1 MKLSNKEIQP
11 YRIWYQYLQTAL
23 KDKKFSNK
31 VDKNYY
37 KDWNLKLISSKYT
50 LKKRKK
56 ISGKLEKRFRKVDYP
71 FDKWI
76 EKHEH
81 LFTQS
86 DNSQIKLFG
95 GKRTP
100 NTILVEIPVSFNVQ
114 RIQRDIGKAVKGNVA
129 KAQIHQRFKIQ
140 TNRPLQTAP
149 LDYFRWAYEYKQSGK
164 LKLEKIWEK
173 VNQKIIDRQ
182 KKVAK
187 RVERYLKT
195 GKGIR
200 KRALSGAQLEHS
212 GFTKTDKNRAVLI
225 SRNIK
230 KAQNIL
236 SNVCKGV
243 FPGNYSDH

>member
-11 YRIWYQYLQTAL
+11 YRIWYEYLQTAL
-23 KDKKFSNK
+23 NNKSFSNK
-31 VDKNYY
+31 VNKNYY
-37 KDWNLKLISSKYT
+37 KDWHLNLV
-50 LKKRKK
+50 KKQK
-56 ISGKLEKRFRKVDYP
+56 FNQ
-71 FDKWI
+71 WI
-76 EKHEH
+76 KSHEH

-86 DNSQIKLFG
+86 DKSEIKLFE

-114 RIQRDIGKAVKGNVA
+114 RIQREVGKAVKGRVA
-129 KAQIHQRFKIQ
+129 KTQSNIRFKIQ

-149 LDYFRWAYEYKQSGK
+149 LDYFRWAFEYKQSGK
-164 LKLEKIWEK
+164 YKLEEIWEK
-173 VNQKIIDRQ
+173 VNQKQIDRQ

-187 RVERYLKT
+187 RVERFLKT

-200 KRALSGAQLEHS
+200 KRALSTG
-212 GFTKTDKNRAVLI
+212 GFAKVDKNKAVLI

-236 SNVCKGV
+236 INVCKGV

>member
-11 YRIWYQYLQTAL
+11 YRIWYEYLQTAL
-23 KDKKFSNK
+23 NDKSFSNK
-31 VDKNYY
+31 VDKKYY
-37 KDWNLKLISSKYT
+37 KDWHLNLV
-50 LKKRKK
+50 KKQK
-56 ISGKLEKRFRKVDYP
+56 FNQ
-71 FDKWI
+71 WI
-76 EKHEH
+76 KSHEH

-86 DNSQIKLFG
+86 DSSEIKLFE

-100 NTILVEIPVSFNVQ
+100 NTLLVEIPVSFNVQ
-114 RIQRDIGKAVKGNVA
+114 RIQRDIGKAVKGKVA
-129 KAQIHQRFKIQ
+129 KAQTHQRFKIQ

-164 LKLEKIWEK
+164 LKLEEIWTK
-173 VNQKIIDRQ
+173 VNQKQIDRQ

-200 KRALSGAQLEHS
+200 KRALSTG
-212 GFTKTDKNRAVLI
+212 GFAKVDKNKAVLI

-236 SNVCKGV
+236 INVCKGV

>member
-164 LKLEKIWEK
+164 LKLEEIWYK
-173 VNQKIIDRQ
+173 VNQKQIDRQ

-200 KRALSGAQLEHS
+200 KRALSSG
-212 GFTKTDKNRAVLI
+212 GFTKTDKNKAVLI

-230 KAQNIL
+230 KARNIL

-243 FPGNYSDH
+243 FPANYSDH

>member
-11 YRIWYQYLQTAL
+11 YRIWYEYLQTAL
-23 KDKKFSNK
+23 NDKSFSNK
-31 VDKNYY
+31 VNKNFY
-37 KDWNLKLISSKYT
+37 KDWHLNLV
-50 LKKRKK
+50 KKQK
-56 ISGKLEKRFRKVDYP
+56 FNQ
-71 FDKWI
+71 WI
-76 EKHEH
+76 KSHEH

-86 DNSQIKLFG
+86 DSSEIKLFE

-100 NTILVEIPVSFNVQ
+100 NTLLVEIPVSFNVQ
-114 RIQRDIGKAVKGNVA
+114 RIQRDIGKAVKGKVA
-129 KAQIHQRFKIQ
+129 KAQTHQRFKIQ

-164 LKLEKIWEK
+164 LKLEEIWTK
-173 VNQKIIDRQ
+173 VNQKQIDRQ

-200 KRALSGAQLEHS
+200 KRALSTG
-212 GFTKTDKNRAVLI
+212 GFAKVDKNKAVLI

-236 SNVCKGV
+236 INVCKGV

>member
-11 YRIWYQYLQTAL
+11 YRIWYEYLQTAL
-23 KDKKFSNK
+23 NNKSFSNK
-31 VDKNYY
+31 VNKNYY
-37 KDWNLKLISSKYT
+37 KDWHLNLV
-50 LKKRKK
+50 KKQK
-56 ISGKLEKRFRKVDYP
+56 FNQ
-71 FDKWI
+71 WI
-76 EKHEH
+76 KSHEH

-86 DNSQIKLFG
+86 DKSEIKLFE

-100 NTILVEIPVSFNVQ
+100 NTLLVEIPVSFNVQ
-114 RIQRDIGKAVKGNVA
+114 RIQREVGKAVKGRVA
-129 KAQIHQRFKIQ
+129 KTQSNIRFKIQ

-164 LKLEKIWEK
+164 LKLEEIWTK
-173 VNQKIIDRQ
+173 VNQKQIDRQ

-187 RVERYLKT
+187 RVEKFLKT

-200 KRALSGAQLEHS
+200 KRTLSGGLSE
-212 GFTKTDKNRAVLI
+212 KVEKNKAILI

-243 FPGNYSDH
+243 FPGQYSDH

>member
-1 MKLSNKEIQP
+1 MKLSFKEVQP
-11 YRIWYQYLQTAL
+11 YRIWYEYLQTAL
-23 KDKKFSNK
+23 NDKSFSNK

-37 KDWNLKLISSKYT
+37 KDWHLNLV
-50 LKKRKK
+50 KKQK
-56 ISGKLEKRFRKVDYP
+56 FNQ
-71 FDKWI
+71 WI
-76 EKHEH
+76 KSHEH

-86 DNSQIKLFG
+86 DNSEIKLFE

-100 NTILVEIPVSFNVQ
+100 NTLLVEIPVSFNVQ
-114 RIQRDIGKAVKGNVA
+114 RIQRDIGKAVKGKVA
-129 KAQIHQRFKIQ
+129 KAQTHQRFKIQ

-164 LKLEKIWEK
+164 LKLEEIWTK
-173 VNQKIIDRQ
+173 VNQKQIDRQ

-187 RVERYLKT
+187 RVEKFLKT

-200 KRALSGAQLEHS
+200 KRALSTG
-212 GFTKTDKNRAVLI
+212 GFTKTDKNKAVLI

-236 SNVCKGV
+236 INVCKGV

>member
-11 YRIWYQYLQTAL
+11 YRIWYEYLQTAL
-23 KDKKFSNK
+23 NDKSFSNK
-31 VDKNYY
+31 VNKNYY
-37 KDWNLKLISSKYT
+37 KDWHLNLV
-50 LKKRKK
+50 KKQK
-56 ISGKLEKRFRKVDYP
+56 FNQ
-71 FDKWI
+71 WI
-76 EKHEH
+76 KSHEH

-86 DNSQIKLFG
+86 DNSEIKLFE

-114 RIQRDIGKAVKGNVA
+114 RIQREVGKAVKGRVA
-129 KAQIHQRFKIQ
+129 KTQSNIRFKIQ

-164 LKLEKIWEK
+164 YKLEEIWEK
-173 VNQKIIDRQ
+173 VNQKQIDRQ

-187 RVERYLKT
+187 RVEKFLKT

-200 KRALSGAQLEHS
+200 KRTLSGGLSE
-212 GFTKTDKNRAVLI
+212 KVEKNKAILI

-243 FPGNYSDH
+243 FPGQYSDH

>member
-11 YRIWYQYLQTAL
+11 YRIWYEYLQTAL
-23 KDKKFSNK
+23 NNKSFSNK
-31 VDKNYY
+31 VNKNYY
-37 KDWNLKLISSKYT
+37 KDWHLNLV
-50 LKKRKK
+50 KKQK
-56 ISGKLEKRFRKVDYP
+56 FNQ
-71 FDKWI
+71 WI
-76 EKHEH
+76 KSHEH

-86 DNSQIKLFG
+86 DKSEIKLFE

-114 RIQRDIGKAVKGNVA
+114 RIQREVGKAVKGRVA
-129 KAQIHQRFKIQ
+129 KTQSNIRFKIQ

-164 LKLEKIWEK
+164 YKLEEIWEK
-173 VNQKIIDRQ
+173 VNQKQIARQ

-187 RVERYLKT
+187 RVERFLKT

-200 KRALSGAQLEHS
+200 KRALSTG
-212 GFTKTDKNRAVLI
+212 GFTKTDKNKAVLI

-236 SNVCKGV
+236 TNVCKGV

>member
-1 MKLSNKEIQP
+1 MKLSFKEVQP
-11 YRIWYQYLQTAL
+11 YRIWYEYLQTAL
-23 KDKKFSNK
+23 NDKSFSNK
-31 VDKNYY
+31 VDKKYY
-37 KDWNLKLISSKYT
+37 KDWHLNLV
-50 LKKRKK
+50 KKQK
-56 ISGKLEKRFRKVDYP
+56 FNQ
-71 FDKWI
+71 WI
-76 EKHEH
+76 KSHEH

-86 DNSQIKLFG
+86 DSSEIKLFE

-100 NTILVEIPVSFNVQ
+100 NTLLVEIPVSFNVQ
-114 RIQRDIGKAVKGNVA
+114 TIQRDIGKAVKGKVA
-129 KAQIHQRFKIQ
+129 KAQTHQRFKIQ

-164 LKLEKIWEK
+164 LKLEEIWTK
-173 VNQKIIDRQ
+173 VNQKQIDRQ

-187 RVERYLKT
+187 RVEKFLKT

-200 KRALSGAQLEHS
+200 KRTLSGGLSE
-212 GFTKTDKNRAVLI
+212 KVEKNKAILI

-243 FPGNYSDH
+243 FPGQYSDH

>member
-11 YRIWYQYLQTAL
+11 YRIWYEYLQTAL
-23 KDKKFSNK
+23 NDKSFSNK
-31 VDKNYY
+31 VNKNFY
-37 KDWNLKLISSKYT
+37 KDWHLNLV
-50 LKKRKK
+50 KKQK
-56 ISGKLEKRFRKVDYP
+56 FNQ
-71 FDKWI
+71 WI
-76 EKHEH
+76 KSHEH

-86 DNSQIKLFG
+86 DNSEIKLFE

-100 NTILVEIPVSFNVQ
+100 NTLLVEIPVSFNVQ
-114 RIQRDIGKAVKGNVA
+114 RIQRDIGKAVKGKVA
-129 KAQIHQRFKIQ
+129 KAQTHQRFKIQ

-164 LKLEKIWEK
+164 LKLEEIWTK
-173 VNQKIIDRQ
+173 VNQKQIDRQ

-200 KRALSGAQLEHS
+200 KRALSTG
-212 GFTKTDKNRAVLI
+212 GFAKVDKNKAVLI

-236 SNVCKGV
+236 TNVCKGV

>member
-1 MKLSNKEIQP
+1 MKLSFKEVQP
-11 YRIWYQYLQTAL
+11 YRIWYEYLQTAL
-23 KDKKFSNK
+23 NDKSFSNK
-31 VDKNYY
+31 VDKKYY
-37 KDWNLKLISSKYT
+37 KDWHLNLV
-50 LKKRKK
+50 KKQK
-56 ISGKLEKRFRKVDYP
+56 FNQ
-71 FDKWI
+71 WI
-76 EKHEH
+76 KSHEH

-86 DNSQIKLFG
+86 DSSEIKLFE

-100 NTILVEIPVSFNVQ
+100 NTLLVEIPVSFNVQ
-114 RIQRDIGKAVKGNVA
+114 RIQRDIGKAVKGKVA
-129 KAQIHQRFKIQ
+129 KTQANQRFKIQ

-164 LKLEKIWEK
+164 LKLEEIWTK
-173 VNQKIIDRQ
+173 VNQKQIDRQ

-200 KRALSGAQLEHS
+200 KRALSTG
-212 GFTKTDKNRAVLI
+212 GFAKVDKNKAVLI

-236 SNVCKGV
+236 INVCKGV

>member
-31 VDKNYY
+31 IDKNYY
-37 KDWNLKLISSKYT
+37 KDWHLNLVKKLT
-50 LKKRKK
+50 
-56 ISGKLEKRFRKVDYP
+56 FNQ
-71 FDKWI
+71 WI
-76 EKHEH
+76 KAHEH

-86 DNSQIKLFG
+86 DNTEIKLYE

-100 NTILVEIPVSFNVQ
+100 NTLLIEIPINFNVQ
-114 RIQRDIGKAVKGNVA
+114 RIQNEIGKAVKGKVA
-129 KAQIHQRFKIQ
+129 KTQSNKRFKIQ

-149 LDYFRWAYEYKQSGK
+149 LDYFLWAYEFKQSGVLK
-164 LKLEKIWEK
+164 LKDIWKKVNEK
-173 VNQKIIDRQ
+173 VIDRQ

-187 RVERYLKT
+187 RVDTFKKT

-200 KRALSGAQLEHS
+200 QRALTSGNELKSE
-212 GFTKTDKNRAVLI
+212 KNKEVLI

-236 SNVCKGV
+236 TNVCKGI
-243 FPGNYSDH
+243 FPGEYSVR

>member
-11 YRIWYQYLQTAL
+11 YRIWYEYLQTAL
-23 KDKKFSNK
+23 NNKSFSNK
-31 VDKNYY
+31 VNKNYY
-37 KDWNLKLISSKYT
+37 KDWHLNLV
-50 LKKRKK
+50 KKQK
-56 ISGKLEKRFRKVDYP
+56 FNQ
-71 FDKWI
+71 WI
-76 EKHEH
+76 KSHEH

-86 DNSQIKLFG
+86 DNSEIKLFE

-114 RIQRDIGKAVKGNVA
+114 RIQREVGKAVKGRVA
-129 KAQIHQRFKIQ
+129 KTQSNIRFKIQ

-164 LKLEKIWEK
+164 YKLEEIWEK
-173 VNQKIIDRQ
+173 VNQKQIDRQ

-187 RVERYLKT
+187 RVEKFLKT

-200 KRALSGAQLEHS
+200 KRTLSGGLSE
-212 GFTKTDKNRAVLI
+212 KVEKNKAILI

-243 FPGNYSDH
+243 FPGQYSDH

>member
-31 VDKNYY
+31 IDKNYY
-37 KDWNLKLISSKYT
+37 KDWHLNLVKKLT
-50 LKKRKK
+50 
-56 ISGKLEKRFRKVDYP
+56 FNQ
-71 FDKWI
+71 WI
-76 EKHEH
+76 KAHEH

-86 DNSQIKLFG
+86 DNTEIKLYE

-100 NTILVEIPVSFNVQ
+100 NTLLIEIPINFNVQ
-114 RIQRDIGKAVKGNVA
+114 RIQNEIGKAVKGKVA
-129 KAQIHQRFKIQ
+129 KTQSNKRFKIQ

-149 LDYFRWAYEYKQSGK
+149 LDYFLWAYEFKQSGVLK
-164 LKLEKIWEK
+164 LKDIWKKVNEK
-173 VNQKIIDRQ
+173 VIDRQ

-187 RVERYLKT
+187 RVDKFKKT

-200 KRALSGAQLEHS
+200 QRTLTSGNELKSE
-212 GFTKTDKNRAVLI
+212 KNKEVLI

-236 SNVCKGV
+236 TNVCKGI
-243 FPGNYSDH
+243 FPGEYSVR

>member
-11 YRIWYQYLQTAL
+11 YRIWYEYLQTAL
-23 KDKKFSNK
+23 NDKSFSNK
-31 VDKNYY
+31 VNKNYY
-37 KDWNLKLISSKYT
+37 KDWHLNLV
-50 LKKRKK
+50 KKQK
-56 ISGKLEKRFRKVDYP
+56 FNQ
-71 FDKWI
+71 WI
-76 EKHEH
+76 KSHEH

-86 DNSQIKLFG
+86 DNSEIKLFE

-114 RIQRDIGKAVKGNVA
+114 RIQREVGKAVKGRVA
-129 KAQIHQRFKIQ
+129 KTQSNIRFKIQ

-164 LKLEKIWEK
+164 YKLEEIWEK
-173 VNQKIIDRQ
+173 VNQKQIDRQ

-187 RVERYLKT
+187 RVEKFLKT

-200 KRALSGAQLEHS
+200 KRTLSGGLSE
-212 GFTKTDKNRAVLI
+212 KVEKNKAILI

-236 SNVCKGV
+236 SNVCKGD
-243 FPGNYSDH
+243 FPGKYSDH

>member
-1 MKLSNKEIQP
+1 MKLSFKEVQP
-11 YRIWYQYLQTAL
+11 YRIWYEYLQTAL
-23 KDKKFSNK
+23 NDKSFSNK
-31 VDKNYY
+31 VDKKYY
-37 KDWNLKLISSKYT
+37 KDWHLNLV
-50 LKKRKK
+50 KKQK
-56 ISGKLEKRFRKVDYP
+56 FNQ
-71 FDKWI
+71 WI
-76 EKHEH
+76 KSHEH

-86 DNSQIKLFG
+86 DSSEIKLFE

-100 NTILVEIPVSFNVQ
+100 NTLLVEIPVSFNVQ
-114 RIQRDIGKAVKGNVA
+114 RIQRDIGKAVKGKVA
-129 KAQIHQRFKIQ
+129 KAQTHQRFKIQ

-164 LKLEKIWEK
+164 LKLEEIWTK
-173 VNQKIIDRQ
+173 VNQKQIDRQ

-200 KRALSGAQLEHS
+200 KRALSTG
-212 GFTKTDKNRAVLI
+212 GFAKVDKNKAVLI

-236 SNVCKGV
+236 INVCKGV

>member
-11 YRIWYQYLQTAL
+11 YRIWFEYLQTAL
-23 KDKKFSNK
+23 NDKNFSNK
-31 VDKNYY
+31 VNKNYY

-76 EKHEH
+76 EKYEH

-100 NTILVEIPVSFNVQ
+100 NTILVEIPISFNVQ

-129 KAQIHQRFKIQ
+129 KSQTHQRFKIQ

-149 LDYFRWAYEYKQSGK
+149 LDYFRWAYEFKQSGK
-164 LKLEKIWEK
+164 LKLEEIWDK
-173 VNQKIIDRQ
+173 VNQKQIDRQ
-182 KKVAK
+182 KNVSK

-200 KRALSGAQLEHS
+200 KRALSSG
-212 GFTKTDKNRAVLI
+212 GFTKTDKNKAVLI

-230 KAQNIL
+230 KARNIFN
-236 SNVCKGV
+236 NVCKGV

>member
-1 MKLSNKEIQP
+1 MKLTNKEIQP

-37 KDWNLKLISSKYT
+37 KDWHLNLVKKLT
-50 LKKRKK
+50 
-56 ISGKLEKRFRKVDYP
+56 FNQ
-71 FDKWI
+71 WI
-76 EKHEH
+76 KTHEH

-86 DNSQIKLFG
+86 DKSEIKLFE

-100 NTILVEIPVSFNVQ
+100 NTLLVEIPVSFNVQ
-114 RIQRDIGKAVKGNVA
+114 RIQKEIGKAVKGKVA
-129 KAQIHQRFKIQ
+129 KTQTNQRFKIQ

-149 LDYFRWAYEYKQSGK
+149 LDYFLWAYEFKQSGK
-164 LKLEKIWEK
+164 LKLKEVWEK
-173 VNQKIIDRQ
+173 VNEKVIDRQ

-187 RVERYLKT
+187 RVEKFKKT

-200 KRALSGAQLEHS
+200 QRALTQGNEVKSQ
-212 GFTKTDKNRAVLI
+212 KNKEILI
-225 SRNIK
+225 SRNIT

-236 SNVCKGV
+236 TNVCKGV
-243 FPGNYSDH
+243 FPGEYSIQ

>member
-11 YRIWYQYLQTAL
+11 YRIWYEYLQTAL
-23 KDKKFSNK
+23 NNKSFSNK
-31 VDKNYY
+31 VNKNYY
-37 KDWNLKLISSKYT
+37 KDWHLNLV
-50 LKKRKK
+50 KKQK
-56 ISGKLEKRFRKVDYP
+56 FNQ
-71 FDKWI
+71 WI
-76 EKHEH
+76 KSHEH

-86 DNSQIKLFG
+86 DKSEIKLFE

-114 RIQRDIGKAVKGNVA
+114 RIQREVGKAVKGRVA
-129 KAQIHQRFKIQ
+129 KTQSNIRFKIQ

-164 LKLEKIWEK
+164 LKLEEIWTK
-173 VNQKIIDRQ
+173 VNQKQIDRQ

-187 RVERYLKT
+187 RVERFLKT

-200 KRALSGAQLEHS
+200 KRALSTG
-212 GFTKTDKNRAVLI
+212 GFAKVDKNKAVLI

-236 SNVCKGV
+236 INVCKGV

>member
-1 MKLSNKEIQP
+1 MKLSFKEVQP
-11 YRIWYQYLQTAL
+11 YRIWYEYLQTAL
-23 KDKKFSNK
+23 NDKSFSNK
-31 VDKNYY
+31 VDKKYY
-37 KDWNLKLISSKYT
+37 KDWHLNLV
-50 LKKRKK
+50 KKQK
-56 ISGKLEKRFRKVDYP
+56 FNQ
-71 FDKWI
+71 WI
-76 EKHEH
+76 KSHEH

-86 DNSQIKLFG
+86 DSSEIKLFE

-100 NTILVEIPVSFNVQ
+100 NTLLVEIPVSFNVQ
-114 RIQRDIGKAVKGNVA
+114 RIQRDIGKAVKGKVA
-129 KAQIHQRFKIQ
+129 KTQANQRFKIQ

-164 LKLEKIWEK
+164 YKLEEIWEK
-173 VNQKIIDRQ
+173 VNQKQIDRQ

-200 KRALSGAQLEHS
+200 KRALSTG
-212 GFTKTDKNRAVLI
+212 GFAKVDKNKAVLI

-236 SNVCKGV
+236 INVCKGV

>member
-11 YRIWYQYLQTAL
+11 YRIWYEYLQTAL
-23 KDKKFSNK
+23 NDKSFSNK
-31 VDKNYY
+31 VNKNFY
-37 KDWNLKLISSKYT
+37 KDWHLNLV
-50 LKKRKK
+50 KKQK
-56 ISGKLEKRFRKVDYP
+56 FNQ
-71 FDKWI
+71 WI
-76 EKHEH
+76 KSHEH

-86 DNSQIKLFG
+86 DKSEIKLFE

-114 RIQRDIGKAVKGNVA
+114 RIQREVGKAVKGRVA
-129 KAQIHQRFKIQ
+129 KTQSNIRFKIQ

-164 LKLEKIWEK
+164 YKLEEIWEK
-173 VNQKIIDRQ
+173 VNQKQIDRQ

-187 RVERYLKT
+187 RVEKFLKT

-200 KRALSGAQLEHS
+200 KRTLSGGLSE
-212 GFTKTDKNRAVLI
+212 KVEKNKAILI

-243 FPGNYSDH
+243 FPGQYSDH

>member
-11 YRIWYQYLQTAL
+11 YRIWYEYLQTAL
-23 KDKKFSNK
+23 NNKSFSNK
-31 VDKNYY
+31 VNKNYY
-37 KDWNLKLISSKYT
+37 KDWHLNLV
-50 LKKRKK
+50 KKQK
-56 ISGKLEKRFRKVDYP
+56 FNQ
-71 FDKWI
+71 WI
-76 EKHEH
+76 KSHEH

-86 DNSQIKLFG
+86 DKSEIKLFE

-114 RIQRDIGKAVKGNVA
+114 RIQREVGKAVKGRVA
-129 KAQIHQRFKIQ
+129 KTQSNIRFKIQ

-164 LKLEKIWEK
+164 LKLEEIWTK
-173 VNQKIIDRQ
+173 VNQKQIDRQ

-200 KRALSGAQLEHS
+200 KRALSTG
-212 GFTKTDKNRAVLI
+212 GFAKVDKNKAVLI

-236 SNVCKGV
+236 INVCKGV

>member
-11 YRIWYQYLQTAL
+11 YRIWYEYLQTAL
-23 KDKKFSNK
+23 NNKSFSNK
-31 VDKNYY
+31 VNKNYY
-37 KDWNLKLISSKYT
+37 KDWHLNLV
-50 LKKRKK
+50 KKQK
-56 ISGKLEKRFRKVDYP
+56 FNQ
-71 FDKWI
+71 WI
-76 EKHEH
+76 KSHEH

-86 DNSQIKLFG
+86 DNSEIKLFE

-114 RIQRDIGKAVKGNVA
+114 RIQREVGKAVKGRVA
-129 KAQIHQRFKIQ
+129 KTQSNIRFKIQ

-164 LKLEKIWEK
+164 LKLEEIWTK
-173 VNQKIIDRQ
+173 VNQKQIDRQ

-187 RVERYLKT
+187 RVEKFLKT

-200 KRALSGAQLEHS
+200 KRTLSGGLSE
-212 GFTKTDKNRAVLI
+212 KVEKNKAILI

-243 FPGNYSDH
+243 FPGQYSDH

>member
-164 LKLEKIWEK
+164 LKLEEIWYK
-173 VNQKIIDRQ
+173 VNQKQIDRQ

-200 KRALSGAQLEHS
+200 KRALSSG
-212 GFTKTDKNRAVLI
+212 GFTKTDKSKAVLI

-230 KAQNIL
+230 KARNIFN
-236 SNVCKGV
+236 NVCKGV

>member
-11 YRIWYQYLQTAL
+11 YRIWYEYLQTAL
-23 KDKKFSNK
+23 NDKSFSNK
-31 VDKNYY
+31 VNKNFY
-37 KDWNLKLISSKYT
+37 KDWHLNLV
-50 LKKRKK
+50 KKQK
-56 ISGKLEKRFRKVDYP
+56 FNQ
-71 FDKWI
+71 WI
-76 EKHEH
+76 KSHEH

-86 DNSQIKLFG
+86 DNSEIKLFE

-100 NTILVEIPVSFNVQ
+100 NTLLVEIPVSFNVQ
-114 RIQRDIGKAVKGNVA
+114 RIQRDIGKAVKGKVA
-129 KAQIHQRFKIQ
+129 KTQANQRFKIQ

-164 LKLEKIWEK
+164 LKLEEIWTK
-173 VNQKIIDRQ
+173 VNQKQIDKQ

-200 KRALSGAQLEHS
+200 KRALSTG
-212 GFTKTDKNRAVLI
+212 GFAKVDKNKAVLI

-236 SNVCKGV
+236 INVCKGV

>member
-11 YRIWYQYLQTAL
+11 YRIWYEYLQTAL
-23 KDKKFSNK
+23 NDKSFSNK
-31 VDKNYY
+31 VDKKYY
-37 KDWNLKLISSKYT
+37 KDWHLNLV
-50 LKKRKK
+50 KKQK
-56 ISGKLEKRFRKVDYP
+56 FNQ
-71 FDKWI
+71 WI
-76 EKHEH
+76 KSHEH

-86 DNSQIKLFG
+86 DNSEIKLFE

-100 NTILVEIPVSFNVQ
+100 NTLLVEIPVSFNVQ
-114 RIQRDIGKAVKGNVA
+114 RIQREVGKAVKGRVA
-129 KAQIHQRFKIQ
+129 KTQSNIRFKIQ

-164 LKLEKIWEK
+164 LKLEEIWTK
-173 VNQKIIDRQ
+173 VNQKQIDRQ

-187 RVERYLKT
+187 RVEKFLKT

-200 KRALSGAQLEHS
+200 KRTLSGGLSE
-212 GFTKTDKNRAVLI
+212 KVEKNKAILI

-243 FPGNYSDH
+243 FPGQYSDH

>member
-1 MKLSNKEIQP
+1 MKLSFKEVQP
-11 YRIWYQYLQTAL
+11 YRIWYEYLQTAL
-23 KDKKFSNK
+23 NDKSFSNK
-31 VDKNYY
+31 VNKNFY
-37 KDWNLKLISSKYT
+37 KDWHLNLV
-50 LKKRKK
+50 KKQK
-56 ISGKLEKRFRKVDYP
+56 FNQ
-71 FDKWI
+71 WI
-76 EKHEH
+76 KSHEH

-86 DNSQIKLFG
+86 DNSEIKLFE

-100 NTILVEIPVSFNVQ
+100 NTLLVEIPVSFNVQ
-114 RIQRDIGKAVKGNVA
+114 RIQRDIGKAVKGKVA
-129 KAQIHQRFKIQ
+129 KAQTHQRFKIQ

-164 LKLEKIWEK
+164 LKLEEIWTK
-173 VNQKIIDRQ
+173 VNQKQIDRQ

-187 RVERYLKT
+187 RVERFLKT

-200 KRALSGAQLEHS
+200 KRALSTG
-212 GFTKTDKNRAVLI
+212 GFTKTDKNKAVLI

-236 SNVCKGV
+236 TNVCKGV

>member
-11 YRIWYQYLQTAL
+11 YRIWYEYLQTAL
-23 KDKKFSNK
+23 NDKSFSNK
-31 VDKNYY
+31 VNKNFY
-37 KDWNLKLISSKYT
+37 KDWHLNLV
-50 LKKRKK
+50 KKQK
-56 ISGKLEKRFRKVDYP
+56 FNQ
-71 FDKWI
+71 WI
-76 EKHEH
+76 KSHEH

-86 DNSQIKLFG
+86 DNSEIKLFE

-100 NTILVEIPVSFNVQ
+100 NTLLVEIPVSFNVQ
-114 RIQRDIGKAVKGNVA
+114 RIQRDIGKAVKGKVA
-129 KAQIHQRFKIQ
+129 KAQTHQRFKIQ

-164 LKLEKIWEK
+164 LKLEEIWTK
-173 VNQKIIDRQ
+173 VNQKQIDRQ

-187 RVERYLKT
+187 RVERFLKT

-200 KRALSGAQLEHS
+200 KRALSTG
-212 GFTKTDKNRAVLI
+212 GFTKTDKNKAVLI

-236 SNVCKGV
+236 TNVCKGV